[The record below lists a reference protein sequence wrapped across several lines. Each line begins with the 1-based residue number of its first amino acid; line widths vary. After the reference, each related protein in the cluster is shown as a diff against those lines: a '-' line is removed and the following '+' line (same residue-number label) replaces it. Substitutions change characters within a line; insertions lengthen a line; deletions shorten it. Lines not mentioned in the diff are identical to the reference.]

1 MHRLIDS
8 LPHLRNH
15 PPTRR
20 NVSYYSHTVLMTF
33 LKKVDMEKLSQ
44 RRRQLLLYLGLGVA
58 GAGAATALGAV
69 SKRVSSGAS
78 ITTPDPI
85 PAKNTNVEAASNDST
100 LAASRGLPEF
110 QGIRQWLNSAP
121 LTTGDLK
128 GSVVLVQFWTFACIN
143 CQRTLPYIVQW
154 HQQYAA
160 KGLKVIGIHTPE
172 FAFERDLHNVKQAL
186 QKHRIT
192 YPVPIDN
199 EFKTWQAYSNE
210 YWPHLF
216 LADRQGLVRYDHIGE
231 GAYDTTEQTI
241 RKLLG

>member
-1 MHRLIDS
+1 
-8 LPHLRNH
+8 
-15 PPTRR
+15 
-20 NVSYYSHTVLMTF
+20 
-33 LKKVDMEKLSQ
+33 MEKSQ
-44 RRRQLLLYLGLGVA
+44 SRRQLLRYLGLGVA
-58 GAGAATALGAV
+58 GAGAATALGV
-69 SKRVSSGAS
+69 ISRRSSQESSTATS
-78 ITTPDPI
+78 DPLS
-85 PAKNTNVEAASNDST
+85 ANSTNAEAASNNSA
-100 LAASRGLPEF
+100 LAASKGLPEF
-110 QGIRQWLNSAP
+110 QGISQWLNSAP
-121 LTTGDLK
+121 LAVGDLK

-143 CQRTLPYIVQW
+143 CQRTLPSIVQW

-160 KGLKVIGIHTPE
+160 QGLKVIGIHTPE
-172 FAFERDLHNVKQAL
+172 FAFERDLNNVKQAL
-186 QKHRIT
+186 QKHKIT

>member
-1 MHRLIDS
+1 
-8 LPHLRNH
+8 
-15 PPTRR
+15 
-20 NVSYYSHTVLMTF
+20 
-33 LKKVDMEKLSQ
+33 MELSR

-58 GAGAATALGAV
+58 GAGAATALGVAA
-69 SKRVSSGAS
+69 KRSISDTAIAPSDAAS
-78 ITTPDPI
+78 NRSPL
-85 PAKNTNVEAASNDST
+85 EAASGEA
-100 LAASRGLPEF
+100 AASGDSAVAASSKGLPEF
-110 QGIRQWLNSAP
+110 QGISQWLNSAP
-121 LTTGDLK
+121 LTVGDLK

-154 HQQYAA
+154 HQRYAD

-172 FAFERDLHNVKQAL
+172 FAFERDLNNVKQAL
-186 QKHRIT
+186 QKHNIT

-199 EFKTWQAYSNE
+199 EFKTWRAYSNE

>member
-1 MHRLIDS
+1 VLS
-8 LPHLRNH
+8 
-15 PPTRR
+15 RR
-20 NVSYYSHTVLMTF
+20 SSQ
-33 LKKVDMEKLSQ
+33 ESSIAPSISSPLSN
-44 RRRQLLLYLGLGVA
+44 
-58 GAGAATALGAV
+58 
-69 SKRVSSGAS
+69 
-78 ITTPDPI
+78 
-85 PAKNTNVEAASNDST
+85 PAPEAA
-100 LAASRGLPEF
+100 LAAASAGLPEF
-110 QGIRQWLNSAP
+110 QGISQWLNSAP
-121 LTTGDLK
+121 LTVGDLK

-172 FAFERDLHNVKQAL
+172 FAFERDLNNVKQAL
-186 QKHRIT
+186 QKHNIT

-199 EFKTWQAYSNE
+199 EFKTWRAYSNE

-216 LADRQGLVRYDHIGE
+216 LADRQGVMRYDHIGE